1 MEIVEKIHDIFLEE
15 AKKSP
20 ILMSDLAS
28 MERYISESYTGRSLI
43 ELLQNADDACASK
56 LIIKEIRKQVYLV
69 ANNGRTFDE
78 RDLEALCRSGAS
90 TKHRK
95 NNTIGYR
102 GIGFKSV
109 VNYSNVALFFACCEN
124 IEKDAAIFIWSYS
137 PYDPKWTR
145 IKIQCELVNVKKQR
159 ISVSEYAEILLQK
172 YPELKDNY
180 TYKKDFY
187 TDLVS
192 YLDHGF
198 MIMQPRNPYLENM
211 RIQRQNTCIIS
222 RSC

>member
-109 VNYSNVALFFACCEN
+109 VNYSNIVHLYSGDIKATFSKMLTQKEIPEAEN
-124 IEKDAAIFIWSYS
+124 VPLIRIPHNFEGNDILNIFMNI
-137 PYDPKWTR
+137 
-145 IKIQCELVNVKKQR
+145 
-159 ISVSEYAEILLQK
+159 
-172 YPELKDNY
+172 
-180 TYKKDFY
+180 
-187 TDLVS
+187 
-192 YLDHGF
+192 
-198 MIMQPRNPYLENM
+198 
-211 RIQRQNTCIIS
+211 
-222 RSC
+222 

>member
-78 RDLEALCRSGAS
+78 RDLEALG
-90 TKHRK
+90 
-95 NNTIGYR
+95 
-102 GIGFKSV
+102 
-109 VNYSNVALFFACCEN
+109 
-124 IEKDAAIFIWSYS
+124 
-137 PYDPKWTR
+137 
-145 IKIQCELVNVKKQR
+145 
-159 ISVSEYAEILLQK
+159 LL
-172 YPELKDNY
+172 
-180 TYKKDFY
+180 
-187 TDLVS
+187 
-192 YLDHGF
+192 
-198 MIMQPRNPYLENM
+198 I
-211 RIQRQNTCIIS
+211 
-222 RSC
+222 

>member
-95 NNTIGYR
+95 NNSKTDFLSKNDY
-102 GIGFKSV
+102 V
-109 VNYSNVALFFACCEN
+109 YYVAFEFC
-124 IEKDAAIFIWSYS
+124 K
-137 PYDPKWTR
+137 
-145 IKIQCELVNVKKQR
+145 
-159 ISVSEYAEILLQK
+159 
-172 YPELKDNY
+172 
-180 TYKKDFY
+180 
-187 TDLVS
+187 
-192 YLDHGF
+192 
-198 MIMQPRNPYLENM
+198 
-211 RIQRQNTCIIS
+211 
-222 RSC
+222 